1 MKLKRAWGSEIQT
14 REERFELK
22 RQAVLATAAQ
32 MFRKQGF
39 DRVSLA
45 DIALELHVSKPT
57 VYYYFRNKEE
67 LLREL
72 FDTAIAEFLDPQINP
87 EDYPQVPGLPG
98 AERLERF
105 VRRGLRTVMS
115 DIGSSCLITPFHY
128 VGGPM
133 RDYLVQRGK
142 PVDSMAQEIL
152 ADGVRDGSLRIANVP
167 ATYRYILG
175 AMNYIPSWIDGH
187 AMSQSELTESFVQFV
202 MRGLK
207 P

>member
-1 MKLKRAWGSEIQT
+1 MNLKRAWGSEIQT

-32 MFRKQGF
+32 MFRKRGF

-67 LLREL
+67 LVREL

-87 EDYPQVPGLPG
+87 ADYPQVPGLSG

-105 VRRGLRTVMS
+105 VRRALRTIMS
-115 DIGSSCLITPFHY
+115 DIGSSCLITPFYHA
-128 VGGPM
+128 GSPM
-133 RDYLVQRGK
+133 WDYLVEKGK
-142 PVDSMAQEIL
+142 PVDLMAHAIL
-152 ADGVRDGSLRIANVP
+152 EDGARDGSLRAVDAP
-167 ATYRYILG
+167 AIYRFILG
-175 AMNYIPSWIDGH
+175 AINYMPTWIDSYP
-187 AMSQSELTESFVQFV
+187 MSQSGLTETVVQFV
-202 MRGLK
+202 MRGMK